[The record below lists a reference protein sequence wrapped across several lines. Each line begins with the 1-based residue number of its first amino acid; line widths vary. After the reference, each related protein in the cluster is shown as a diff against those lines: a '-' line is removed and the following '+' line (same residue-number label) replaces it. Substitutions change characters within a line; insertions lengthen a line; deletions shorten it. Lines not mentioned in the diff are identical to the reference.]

1 MYSMRRGQY
10 SMRRSQTAQDQRRT
24 GSMLRRCSGGELV
37 AHSRLRPP
45 PLLAAFIVCLT
56 LGMLAVP
63 PLAVSQAPQKVVRV
77 GYLGVGG
84 RTPDGAP
91 PGPLREALR
100 ALGYIEGQ
108 SVAYEARFAEGKLE
122 RLPELAAELVRIPVD
137 VIVATGG
144 PATATARQATATIP
158 IVMAPAAGDAVAAG
172 WIASLARPGGNVTGL
187 TDESVQLSA
196 KRMQL
201 LKEAV
206 PQAERIAVLWDA
218 NDPGMT
224 LRYREIEKA
233 ARLLHVEVQALA
245 VREPEDFANAFSTM
259 TRRRPDAIFLVSNV
273 LTNMN
278 RRRVIEFATTHR
290 IPAMY
295 EYSLYVRDGG
305 LMSYGPN
312 FEDGFRLAARYIDR
326 IVRGAK
332 PADLPAEQ
340 PTQYYLAVNLK
351 TAATLGLTF
360 PPSLVLRT
368 DEVVQ

>member
-1 MYSMRRGQY
+1 MPDHTRPGL
-10 SMRRSQTAQDQRRT
+10 RSLI
-24 GSMLRRCSGGELV
+24 LRSALIVSV
-37 AHSRLRPP
+37 ALGVLGASS
-45 PLLAAFIVCLT
+45 LAA
-56 LGMLAVP
+56 
-63 PLAVSQAPQKVVRV
+63 SQPSPKVVRV

-91 PGPLREALR
+91 PGPLREGLR
-100 ALGYIEGQ
+100 DLGYRDDQ
-108 SVAYEARFAEGKLE
+108 TVAYEARFAEGKLE
-122 RLPELAAELVRIPVD
+122 RLPDLAAELVRIPVD

-144 PATATARQATATIP
+144 PATAAARQATATIP
-158 IVMAPAAGDAVAAG
+158 IVMAPAAGDAVALG
-172 WIASLARPGGNVTGL
+172 WIASLPRPGGNVTGL

-206 PQAERIAVLWDA
+206 PQAALIAVVWDA
-218 NDPGMT
+218 TDPGMT

-233 ARLLHVEVQALA
+233 AQLLHVEIQALG
-245 VREPEDFANAFSTM
+245 VRQPEDFAGAFATM
-259 TRRRPDAIFLVSNV
+259 TRRRPDAIFLVSDV

-278 RRRVIEFATTHR
+278 RKRVIEFATTHR

-305 LMSYGPN
+305 LMSYGPS

-326 IVRGAK
+326 LVKGAK

-340 PTQYYLAVNLK
+340 PTQYYLAVNLT

-368 DEVVQ
+368 DEVVR

>member
-1 MYSMRRGQY
+1 MLTHTHSGLRGFIVRFALIT
-10 SMRRSQTAQDQRRT
+10 SVGLGILTHPFLAIAQ
-24 GSMLRRCSGGELV
+24 
-37 AHSRLRPP
+37 PP
-45 PLLAAFIVCLT
+45 P
-56 LGMLAVP
+56 
-63 PLAVSQAPQKVVRV
+63 KVVHI

-91 PGPLREALR
+91 PGVLREGLR
-100 ALGYIEGQ
+100 DLGYINGQ
-108 SVAYEARFAEGKLE
+108 NVAYEARFAEGKAE
-122 RLPELAAELVRIPVD
+122 RLPGLAAELVGLKVD

-144 PATATARQATATIP
+144 PATAAASQATATIP
-158 IVMAPAAGDAVAAG
+158 IVMAPAAGDAVALG
-172 WIASLARPGGNVTGL
+172 WIASLPRPGRNVTGL

-196 KRMQL
+196 KRMEL

-206 PQAERIAVLWDA
+206 PQAALIAVLWDA

-233 ARLLHVEVQALA
+233 ARLLRVEVQALG
-245 VREPEDFANAFSTM
+245 VREPEDFAGAFATM
-259 TRRRPDAIFLVSNV
+259 TRRRPDAIFLVSDV

-278 RRRVIEFATTHR
+278 RKRVIEFATTHR

-305 LMSYGPN
+305 LMSYGPS

-326 IVRGAK
+326 LVKGAK

-340 PTQYYLAVNLK
+340 PTQYYLAVNLT

-360 PPSLVLRT
+360 PPSLVIRT
-368 DEVVQ
+368 DEVVR